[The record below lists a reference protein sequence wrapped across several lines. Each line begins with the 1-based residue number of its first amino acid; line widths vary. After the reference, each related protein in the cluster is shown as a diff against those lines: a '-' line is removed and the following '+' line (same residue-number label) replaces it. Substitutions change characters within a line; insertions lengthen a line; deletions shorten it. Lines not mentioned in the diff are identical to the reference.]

1 MENSID
7 NVQTQNVHFELD
19 PRVKYK
25 RVIIKLS
32 GEALASDD
40 TKMGI
45 DMHKLDYVCDQIA
58 DIRKLGVEVGIVIGG
73 GNFWRGRQADEKMN
87 RSTADHM
94 GMLATVM
101 NALAIQD
108 RLEQHGIPVRVQTA
122 LTITK
127 VAEPYILRKAVRHF
141 EKGRIVIFACGTGNP
156 YFSTDTGAALR
167 SCEIGA
173 EALLLA
179 KNVDGVYDSDPKLNK
194 DAKKF
199 DKLSYMQVIS
209 LGLKAMDTTAIT
221 MCMDNNVP
229 IIAFSLMEQ
238 DSIKKAVCGE
248 QIGTVISK

>member
-1 MENSID
+1 MAEMTNEN
-7 NVQTQNVHFELD
+7 NLHYALD
-19 PRVKYK
+19 KSVKFK

-32 GEALASDD
+32 GEALAGASG
-40 TKMGI
+40 MGI
-45 DMHKLDYVCDQIA
+45 DMQKLDFVCEQIA
-58 DIRKLGVEVGIVIGG
+58 DIRKLGVEIGIVIGG

-87 RSTADHM
+87 RTSADHM

-108 RLEQHGIPVRVQTA
+108 RLEQHDIPVRVQTA

-127 VAEPYILRKAVRHF
+127 VAEPYILRKAIRHF

-173 EALLLA
+173 DALLLA
-179 KNVDGVYDSDPKLNK
+179 KNVDGVYDSDPKINK
-194 DAKKF
+194 NAKKF

-229 IIAFSLMEQ
+229 IIAFSLMEK
-238 DSIKKAVCGE
+238 DSIKKAVTGE
-248 QIGTVISK
+248 QIGTYIGR